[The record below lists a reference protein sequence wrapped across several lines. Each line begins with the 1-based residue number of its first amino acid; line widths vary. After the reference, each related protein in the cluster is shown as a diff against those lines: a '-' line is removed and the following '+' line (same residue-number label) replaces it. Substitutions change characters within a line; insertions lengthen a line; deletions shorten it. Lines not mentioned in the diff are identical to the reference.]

1 MDGSAY
7 TRLVRMF
14 IKLRNNAIGH
24 RDEDI
29 WINTDHISAVYEHA
43 KVKGGGLTTF
53 VYSVIGNTI
62 TWEVEESVSQV
73 IKLIEEANAKR

>member
-1 MDGSAY
+1 MDRSAY

-14 IKLRNNAIGH
+14 IKLRNNAISH

-43 KVKGGGLTTF
+43 KVDGGGLTTF

-62 TWEVEESVSQV
+62 TWEVEESASQV
-73 IKLIEEANAKR
+73 IKLIEESNAKR

>member
-14 IKLRNNAIGH
+14 IKLKNAAINY

-29 WINTDHISAVYEHA
+29 WINTDHISAVYEHP
-43 KVKGGGLTTF
+43 KVDGGGLTTF

-73 IKLIEEANAKR
+73 IKLIEDANAKR

>member
-14 IKLRNNAIGH
+14 IKLRNNAVNH

-43 KVKGGGLTTF
+43 KVDGGGLTTF

>member
-14 IKLRNNAIGH
+14 IKLRNNAISH

-43 KVKGGGLTTF
+43 KVEGGGLTTF

-73 IKLIEEANAKR
+73 IKLIEDANAKR

>member
-1 MDGSAY
+1 
-7 TRLVRMF
+7 MF

-43 KVKGGGLTTF
+43 KVEGGGLTTF
-53 VYSVIGNTI
+53 IYSVIGNTI

-73 IKLIEEANAKR
+73 IKLIEDANAKR

>member
-1 MDGSAY
+1 
-7 TRLVRMF
+7 MF
-14 IKLRNNAIGH
+14 IKLKNAAINY

-29 WINTDHISAVYEHA
+29 WINTDHISAVYEHP
-43 KVKGGGLTTF
+43 KVDGGGLTTF

-73 IKLIEEANAKR
+73 IKLIEDANAKR

>member
-14 IKLRNNAIGH
+14 IKLRNNAVNH

-43 KVKGGGLTTF
+43 KVEGGGLTTF

>member
-1 MDGSAY
+1 
-7 TRLVRMF
+7 MF
-14 IKLRNNAIGH
+14 IKLRNNAISH

-43 KVKGGGLTTF
+43 KVEGGGLTTF

-73 IKLIEEANAKR
+73 IKLIEDANAKR

>member
-1 MDGSAY
+1 
-7 TRLVRMF
+7 MF
-14 IKLRNNAIGH
+14 IKLKNAAIDY

-43 KVKGGGLTTF
+43 KVEGGGLTTF

-73 IKLIEEANAKR
+73 IKLIEDANAKR

>member
-1 MDGSAY
+1 
-7 TRLVRMF
+7 MF

-43 KVKGGGLTTF
+43 KVEGGGLTTF

-73 IKLIEEANAKR
+73 IKLIEDANAKR

>member
-1 MDGSAY
+1 
-7 TRLVRMF
+7 MF
-14 IKLRNNAIGH
+14 IKLRNNAISH

-43 KVKGGGLTTF
+43 KVEGGGLTTF

>member
-14 IKLRNNAIGH
+14 IKLRNNAISH

-43 KVKGGGLTTF
+43 KVEGGGLTTF
-53 VYSVIGNTI
+53 IYSVIGNTI

-73 IKLIEEANAKR
+73 IKLIEDANAKR